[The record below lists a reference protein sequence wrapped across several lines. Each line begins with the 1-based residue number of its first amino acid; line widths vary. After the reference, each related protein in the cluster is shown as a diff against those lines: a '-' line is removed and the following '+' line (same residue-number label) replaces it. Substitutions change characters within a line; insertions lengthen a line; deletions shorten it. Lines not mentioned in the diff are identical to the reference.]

1 MTLYIFTR
9 DTDDKSNCT
18 GDCLVAWPPLLTQA
32 GPTLGPGVDDSKVG
46 TALLADGTKI
56 VTYNHMPLYY
66 YIKDTKPGDTM
77 GQAVGSVWY
86 VIDPDGDIIG
96 K

>member
-1 MTLYIFTR
+1 
-9 DTDDKSNCT
+9 
-18 GDCLVAWPPLLTQA
+18 
-32 GPTLGPGVDDSKVG
+32 VDDSKVG
-46 TALLADGTKI
+46 TAMLADGTRV

-66 YIKDTKPGDTM
+66 YIKDSQPGDTT
-77 GQAVGSVWY
+77 GQGVGSVWY